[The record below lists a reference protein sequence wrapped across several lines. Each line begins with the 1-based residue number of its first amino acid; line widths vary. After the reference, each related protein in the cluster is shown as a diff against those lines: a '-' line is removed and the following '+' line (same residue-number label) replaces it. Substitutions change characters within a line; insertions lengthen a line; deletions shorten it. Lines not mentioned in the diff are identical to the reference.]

1 MGNLQELHLSYEV
14 SIRVLSWTIYPWSLD
29 GLNQE
34 HIDKML
40 MFMMTA
46 YNAYIAGGQSLL
58 QAYVLITQGF
68 NGILQGWWAPR

>member
-1 MGNLQELHLSYEV
+1 MNLSYEDKSV
-14 SIRVLSWTIYPWSLD
+14 FPSGFSHRTIYPWSLD

-34 HIDKML
+34 HIYKML

-68 NGILQGWWAPR
+68 NGILQGWRPVK